1 MEYSTCNCKITQFFC
16 KSTLN
21 KSKRLRSGSI
31 LTPIKHQ
38 IADRQNGRMS
48 SPFIGNVTEKQ
59 YDNLEI
65 SLLYT
70 NFARQKPT
78 TIQQNMKRLYM
89 ATLIALLVVSASAQE
104 VMRKEKDGT
113 YIINTTTLAT
123 SVTGYRGTTPLEITI
138 KKNKIVQVKPLRNME
153 TPKFFQR
160 VNQQM
165 VPKYAGQPV
174 SKKGMPQV
182 DGVTGATLSSKAVQ
196 ENVRRGVAYYLKHK

>member
-1 MEYSTCNCKITQFFC
+1 MEYSPCNCKITQFFC

-78 TIQQNMKRLYM
+78 AIQQNMKRLYM

-104 VMRKEKDGT
+104 VMRKERMAP
-113 YIINTTTLAT
+113 I
-123 SVTGYRGTTPLEITI
+123 
-138 KKNKIVQVKPLRNME
+138 
-153 TPKFFQR
+153 
-160 VNQQM
+160 
-165 VPKYAGQPV
+165 
-174 SKKGMPQV
+174 
-182 DGVTGATLSSKAVQ
+182 
-196 ENVRRGVAYYLKHK
+196 